1 MPTLVSREIRL
12 KTRPI
17 GMPKESDFDLAQVE
31 IAEPAEGQVQVRNIW
46 MSVDP
51 YMRGRMV
58 DRESYA
64 DPFKLGEALYGGAVG
79 QVVASRNPQFQP
91 GDYVNNF
98 NGWQEAFLS
107 DGTGLTKIDASLGPI
122 QAFLGALGMPGL
134 TAYVGLVGIG
144 KPKAGE
150 TVFVSAAS
158 GAVGAIV
165 CQIARNL
172 GCRVIGTAGSD
183 DKCAWLRDTLKVD
196 AAVNYRA
203 HRSAAALEAAVRA
216 HAPNGVDIY
225 FDNVGGDHLEAAI
238 GLMNPFGRLPICG
251 MIAQY
256 NATTPPP
263 GPSNIIMTVPKR
275 LHIQGFIVSD
285 HPDQAPDFLRA
296 MGQWIAEGR
305 MTWKETVH
313 EGIANAPK
321 AFIGLFEG
329 ANFGKMLVKI
339 GPDPAV

>member
-1 MPTLVSREIRL
+1 MPTLVSKEIRL
-12 KTRPI
+12 KSRPV
-17 GMPKESDFDLAQVE
+17 GMPKQSDFELAQVE
-31 IAEPAEGQVQVRNIW
+31 IAEPADGQVQVRNIW

-64 DPFKLGEALYGGAVG
+64 DPFTLGEAMVGGAIG
-79 QVVASRNPQFQP
+79 QVVASRHPGFAV

-98 NGWQEAFLS
+98 NGWQEGFVSNGEGLS
-107 DGTGLTKIDASLGPI
+107 KVDPSLAPI
-122 QAFLGALGMPGL
+122 QSFLGALGMPGM
-134 TAYVGLVGIG
+134 TAYVGLMGIG

-172 GCRVIGTAGSD
+172 GCRVIGTAGSA
-183 DKCAWLRDTLKVD
+183 DKCQWLLDTLKID
-196 AAVNYRA
+196 AAVNYRE
-203 HRSAAALEAAVRA
+203 HGTAASLEAAVRA
-216 HAPNGVDIY
+216 HAPKGVDIY

-238 GLMNPFGRLPICG
+238 NLMNPFGRLPICG

-256 NATTPPP
+256 NATEAPA

-285 HPDQAPDFLRA
+285 HMNQMGDFLRD
-296 MGQWIAEGR
+296 MGQWVAQGK
-305 MTWKETVH
+305 MTWKETVY
-313 EGIANAPK
+313 EGIENAPK
-321 AFIGLFEG
+321 AFMGLFEG

-339 GPDPAV
+339 GPDPAI